1 MTSQSSAD
9 LLTASLRRAMGD
21 AHPSL
26 TTSVLPALL
35 RGISRTATAL
45 RSAHSVEKAGSENV
59 FGDAQLNVDVQ
70 AELFFREEIRACAA
84 IVAASSEEDPV
95 EVRTAADSDGN
106 GDGNEIGSG
115 SADENPDVYA
125 VAFDPL
131 DGSSI
136 IGPNW
141 AVGSIIGIWA
151 GATALGRDPR
161 DQVAAVLG
169 VYGPRTTALIAVR
182 IPGREAS
189 AVCVEVG
196 ISADSHDTYALVR
209 EDVRLD
215 DRAAA
220 AAAAGEEESS
230 RTRYFAPANL
240 RAAAEDERYM
250 GLVTR
255 YIAERYTLRYSGGLV
270 PDVAHALEKGHGVYV
285 SPVTRGSQ
293 AKLRRAFELLPVA
306 LVVECAGGRA
316 VDPGDGRRVLETP
329 LRTLDERGGLVCGCR
344 EEVERVREWFGVGG

>member
-1 MTSQSSAD
+1 MTSQSSTDPLIAC
-9 LLTASLRRAMGD
+9 LRRATGD
-21 AHPSL
+21 THPSL
-26 TTSVLPALL
+26 ATSVLPALL
-35 RGISRTATAL
+35 RGISRTASAL
-45 RSAHSVEKAGSENV
+45 RSAHSVEKVGLDNV

-70 AELFFREEIRACAA
+70 AERFFRDEIRACAA

-95 EVRTAADSDGN
+95 EVRKADEDE
-106 GDGNEIGSG
+106 DGNESGSG
-115 SADENPDVYA
+115 SGYENADIYA

-161 DQVAAVLG
+161 DQIAAVLG

-182 IPGREAS
+182 VPGREAN
-189 AVCVEVG
+189 AICLEVG
-196 ISADSHDTYALVR
+196 IGSDVNGHATYALVR
-209 EDVRLD
+209 EGVRLG
-215 DRAAA
+215 DRA
-220 AAAAGEEESS
+220 GESG
-230 RTRYFAPANL
+230 TRYFAPANL

-250 GLVTR
+250 ALVQR

-285 SPVTRGSQ
+285 SPVTRGSR

-306 LVVECAGGRA
+306 LVVECAGGGA
-316 VDPGDGRRVLETP
+316 VDPSDGRRVLETP
-329 LRTLDERGGLVCGCR
+329 LQTLAEKGGIVCGST
-344 EEVERVREWFGVGG
+344 EEVERVRVWFGVGG